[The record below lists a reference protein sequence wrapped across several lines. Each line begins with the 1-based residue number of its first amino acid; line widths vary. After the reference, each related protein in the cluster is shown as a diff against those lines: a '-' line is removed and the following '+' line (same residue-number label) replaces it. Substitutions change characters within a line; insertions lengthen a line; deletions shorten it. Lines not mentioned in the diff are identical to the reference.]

1 MLTPSSICFLILC
14 FLPLYSLWIQITS
27 TRTRVHHVH
36 PPTQTSS
43 TLHNGLNP
51 ERCCSPPCL
60 ASKYVISNI
69 SFYNKGFGGPSSAI
83 LVLWVMKLYQIIE
96 IYLEIPAMTRT
107 ITEEDTTITFSRQNF
122 FKPKLSPALYA
133 SSVFRCASISCTDDR
148 NSLID
153 NWRLA
158 ILHVCQFSHHPSRI
172 LLGGNICLVCLVIL
186 RNLQYFKTFSFL
198 YRIFGTDFQS
208 C

>member
-1 MLTPSSICFLILC
+1 MVLGFAIFLPSLYFRKSTLSSSRIPLFLPFTLQLSPIIFFFPQSGKDFLLTPSSICFLILC

-69 SFYNKGFGGPSSAI
+69 SFYNKGFWGPSPAF

-96 IYLEIPAMTRT
+96 IYLEIPTTPRT
-107 ITEEDTTITFSRQNF
+107 ITKEDTTITFF
-122 FKPKLSPALYA
+122 
-133 SSVFRCASISCTDDR
+133 
-148 NSLID
+148 
-153 NWRLA
+153 
-158 ILHVCQFSHHPSRI
+158 
-172 LLGGNICLVCLVIL
+172 
-186 RNLQYFKTFSFL
+186 
-198 YRIFGTDFQS
+198 
-208 C
+208 

>member
-1 MLTPSSICFLILC
+1 MLAPSSICVLILR

-36 PPTQTSS
+36 PPTRTSS

-69 SFYNKGFGGPSSAI
+69 SFYNKGFWGPSPAF

-96 IYLEIPAMTRT
+96 IYLEIPAMPRT
-107 ITEEDTTITFSRQNF
+107 ITKEDTTITFSRQNF
-122 FKPKLSPALYA
+122 VKPKLAPAYA
-133 SSVFRCASISCTDDR
+133 SSVLSWQR
-148 NSLID
+148 LIQQQ
-153 NWRLA
+153 W
-158 ILHVCQFSHHPSRI
+158 I
-172 LLGGNICLVCLVIL
+172 
-186 RNLQYFKTFSFL
+186 
-198 YRIFGTDFQS
+198 
-208 C
+208 